1 MRHAKSP
8 AAAGVRFLHTADL
21 QLGKPF
27 QSIPGDAGAKLRE
40 RRLDAIDVLA
50 KVARDHE
57 ADLVVVAG
65 DFFDA
70 NTAPDRLVQ
79 QVFSRIRQAEI
90 PFLVLPGNHDHA
102 GTGSV
107 YARPSFRKECPKNLT
122 VLALREPV
130 VVLGGRA
137 VILPA
142 PLYRQRE
149 LGDPTAH
156 LTPDFG
162 QREAPGAIRIGVAHG
177 SLMDVGRDVDGRAPN
192 LIPGDRAERGALH
205 YLALGDWHGMKK
217 VSERAWY
224 SGTPEPTGFRQNDP
238 GFALMVEIA
247 AAGAPPCVQPIR
259 VATTRW
265 LEHRTTACSGEDV
278 QRLAA
283 WFEALEAPQ
292 DVIGHLEVEG
302 ALPRL
307 EMERLE
313 HLLQSMS
320 HRLLHLKLSSRVR
333 ASLTEADLSDI
344 AVDGAVRTAIDRLR
358 ALAASSDTRA
368 RAADRALHT
377 LHRLALAQ
385 GDSAC

>member
-27 QSIPGDAGAKLRE
+27 HSIPDDAGAKLRE
-40 RRLDAIDVLA
+40 RRLDAIDALG
-50 KVARDHE
+50 KVARDHK
-57 ADLVVVAG
+57 ADFVVVAG

-70 NTAPDRLVQ
+70 NTATDRLVQ
-79 QVFSRIRQAEI
+79 QVLLRIQQAGI
-90 PFLVLPGNHDHA
+90 PFVVLPGNHDHA

-107 YARPSFRKECPKNLT
+107 YARPSFRNACPKNLT
-122 VLALREPV
+122 VLLRREPV

-156 LTPDFG
+156 LTPNFG
-162 QREAPGAIRIGVAHG
+162 HQEAPEAIRIGVAHG
-177 SLMDVGRDVDGRAPN
+177 SLLDVGRDVDGRASN
-192 LIPGDRAERGALH
+192 LIPRDRAARGAIH
-205 YLALGDWHGMKK
+205 YLALGDWHGMKQ

-224 SGTPEPTGFRQNDP
+224 SGTPEPTGFRQNEP

-247 AAGAPPCVQPIR
+247 AAGASPRVQSIH

-265 LEHRTTACSGEDV
+265 LEHRMTVCLGEDV
-278 QRLAA
+278 QQLAA

-292 DVIGHLEVEG
+292 DVVVHLDVEG
-302 ALPRL
+302 ALPRA
-307 EMERLE
+307 EMDRLE

-320 HRLLHLKLSSRVR
+320 HRLLHLKLSSSVR
-333 ASLTEADLSDI
+333 GSLTEDDFRDI
-344 AVDGAVRTAIDRLR
+344 AVDGAVRATVDRLR
-358 ALAASSDTRA
+358 ALAASSA
-368 RAADRALHT
+368 PGAGAADRALHT
-377 LHRLALAQ
+377 LHRLALTQ
-385 GDSAC
+385 GDSSC